1 MGSDTSPVN
10 IYLLR
15 EKYNIEVAEFEGIVF
30 RRYNGSNINRRG
42 YGFPI
47 SPAPFDLNGALNI
60 LEEDS
65 LERGEVLSFCLCD
78 EKQVKAIDKF
88 RTIDWKSFGGDGD
101 YIYSR
106 ESLSRLSG
114 KKLHRKKNHV
124 NRFMRIYPES
134 QYLPLTPERLPD
146 ALKIAELWLVEH
158 DDGDISVQREFQSI
172 KEAAENWDKIG
183 MSGGVLYADGEPAA
197 MTMFSVLSPQ
207 CLDVHFEK
215 ATDKF
220 AADGAFAVVNQ
231 CMVSSKEAAN
241 YIYINREEDMGI
253 PGLQKAKESYQP
265 DFKLKKYYGK
275 PADM

>member
-146 ALKIAELWLVEH
+146 ALKIAELWLV
-158 DDGDISVQREFQSI
+158 
-172 KEAAENWDKIG
+172 DKIG